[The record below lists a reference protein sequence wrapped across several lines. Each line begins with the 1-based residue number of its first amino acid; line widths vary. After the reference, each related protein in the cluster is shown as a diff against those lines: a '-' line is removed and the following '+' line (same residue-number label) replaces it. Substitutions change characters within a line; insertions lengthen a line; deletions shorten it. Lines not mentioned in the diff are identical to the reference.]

1 MERLITIVPYLLFS
15 YPLTPTVLFMKGLRA
30 SMGDLYSTQ
39 RLPKGYPNIP
49 FNFISTEFYPDMKM
63 ALRYHKNLFQST
75 SLLLP
80 TPVNYC

>member
-1 MERLITIVPYLLFS
+1 MEN
-15 YPLTPTVLFMKGLRA
+15 
-30 SMGDLYSTQ
+30 LYSTQ
-39 RLPKGYPNIP
+39 NLRKGYPNILS
-49 FNFISTEFYPDMKM
+49 NSISTEFYPDMKM